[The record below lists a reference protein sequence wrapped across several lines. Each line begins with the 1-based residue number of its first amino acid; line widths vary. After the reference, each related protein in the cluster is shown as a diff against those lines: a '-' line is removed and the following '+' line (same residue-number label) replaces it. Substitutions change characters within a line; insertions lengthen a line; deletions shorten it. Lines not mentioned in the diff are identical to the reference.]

1 MKISILSAVPKKN
14 NLVIIPLMDDDQLKS
29 HLAIIAESVGIK
41 ATILQNDFSANQEE
55 TYYLSTPATPKLILL
70 GIGKTMSFSA
80 VSKSFKLLS
89 HRDKNK
95 LDSNIII
102 DFTKV
107 EETPE
112 MVEASIN
119 GLTLGSYNVAMYK
132 TDKADKHPLE
142 NAKATIKAVTSI
154 TRATAQKAI
163 QKGLETAL
171 TQMSIMNLV
180 NAPGNKATPEYLAQ
194 WAKNSGKKYGFK
206 VKVLNKRQCLTEG
219 LHALL
224 AVNKGSE
231 YPPTFIVMEYIPTT
245 KRKYKKVGLV
255 GKGVTFDTGGLS
267 IKGSQN
273 MHYMKCDM
281 GGGAAVLGTME
292 LAAKLKLPV
301 HLIGIVPATDN
312 CVDATAVKPGDVIQ
326 SYSKKTIE
334 IIDTDAEGRLIL
346 ADGIAYMNKKY
357 KPNVLIDL
365 ATLTGSCVRALGYNA
380 GGLFTNN
387 DDLAKDL
394 YEAGMESGEKL
405 WRLPLW
411 DDYKHEMNSDVA
423 DIKNFSGRPTA
434 GAITAGK
441 FLEFFTNKHSN
452 WAHLDIAGVAFGD
465 SGLSKEKSSTA
476 YGIHLLVTYLKN
488 KKW

>member
-14 NLVIIPLMDDDQLKS
+14 NLVIIPLLADDQLKS

-41 ATILQNDFSANQEE
+41 ATILQNDFKANQEE
-55 TYYLSTPATPKLILL
+55 TYYLSTPDTPKLILL
-70 GIGKTMSFSA
+70 GIGNTMSFSA

-142 NAKATIKAVTSI
+142 NPKATIKAVTSI

-194 WAKNSGKKYGFK
+194 WAKKSGKKYGFK

-231 YPPTFIVMEYIPTT
+231 YPPTFIVMEYIPTA

-326 SYSKKTIE
+326 SYAKKTIE

-387 DDLAKDL
+387 DELAKDL
-394 YEAGMESGEKL
+394 YDAGMESGEKL